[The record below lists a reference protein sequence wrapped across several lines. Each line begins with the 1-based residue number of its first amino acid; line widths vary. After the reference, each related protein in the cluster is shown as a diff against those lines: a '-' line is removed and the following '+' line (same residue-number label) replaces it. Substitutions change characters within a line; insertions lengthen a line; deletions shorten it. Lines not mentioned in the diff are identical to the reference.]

1 VWLDPFFGTYSTG
14 AGPATTSFFPKA
26 AEIMA
31 NISFDFYAER
41 LRQLLSAIYGLD
53 FSLVMPTEHLA

>member
-14 AGPATTSFFPKA
+14 ASPSTTSFFPKA
-26 AEIMA
+26 SEIMA

-41 LRQLLSAIYGLD
+41 LRQLLSAAYELD
-53 FSLVMPTEHLA
+53 FSPVMPT